1 MIKRELKGDEAHV
14 TFVLPQDL
22 PSGKVSVVGDF
33 NAWEPGVHTLV
44 RRSNGTR
51 SVKVTVPVGTPEPG
65 AIETTVAVKVTGS
78 PKTVGLP
85 EEDTLVCVL
94 ALLMKRVTVEDMLV
108 S

>member
-51 SVKVTVPVGTPEPG
+51 SVKVTVPVG
-65 AIETTVAVKVTGS
+65 ETFRYRYLGENGHWFDDPQVEHRDWQNGV
-78 PKTVGLP
+78 
-85 EEDTLVCVL
+85 VL
-94 ALLMKRVTVEDMLV
+94 T
-108 S
+108 

>member
-51 SVKVTVPVGTPEPG
+51 SVKVTVPVG
-65 AIETTVAVKVTGS
+65 ETFRYRYLGENGHWFDDPQVEHRDWQD
-78 PKTVGLP
+78 GL
-85 EEDTLVCVL
+85 
-94 ALLMKRVTVEDMLV
+94 LLT
-108 S
+108 